1 MTEDKSNVE
10 VEVGA
15 ILKVREI
22 THTLKGIDVAKEAYH
37 LLFRTQ
43 TMTVAKIALV
53 EVKPCRRVH
62 HLKENRKSSTSLIVI
77 IS

>member
-1 MTEDKSNVE
+1 MTEDISNVE

-37 LLFRTQ
+37 LLFQTL
-43 TMTVAKIALV
+43 TMTVTEIALV

-62 HLKENRKSSTSLIVI
+62 QL
-77 IS
+77 